1 MIVIIKKRRQQ
12 TIMKWTNRNFPQ
24 NRPCIFIIICVCG
37 KAELRWLFNLLF
49 FSFYTRDEMQGCDY
63 LFLVSPAFLIHNM
76 AVGMLAIFTPI
87 FMCRRRRC
95 STSSSS
101 RLSTHKG
108 RERWHAS
115 SHLKIHVCWWMIT
128 IHILLCSVDLQDRKN
143 TPHSFSK
150 PKYTNRLLLFYIWLL
165 HPMSVRKAWRTN

>member
-1 MIVIIKKRRQQ
+1 
-12 TIMKWTNRNFPQ
+12 MKWTNRYFPQ

-49 FSFYTRDEMQGCDY
+49 FSFYTQDEMQGCDY
-63 LFLVSPAFLIHNM
+63 LFIISPAFLIHNM

-87 FMCRRRRC
+87 FMCRRRRRRRRRRC

-128 IHILLCSVDLQDRKN
+128 IHILLCSVDLQDKK
-143 TPHSFSK
+143 THHIHSQNQSTQTDFF
-150 PKYTNRLLLFYIWLL
+150 LLLYMIT
-165 HPMSVRKAWRTN
+165 SSNVRDKSMKN